1 MREVSHDKM
10 RHDRH
15 GESVTRK
22 PILKKRLKKVTSQ
35 DRFAKVYRYIQSAEL
50 LMRDGD
56 HESSLS
62 RAYYA
67 VLHAAIALLIAYGL
81 PEAEEWKTH
90 VQILNTCAREDRRY
104 TWFHG
109 IRFVGGT
116 GGLQRSLAALHA
128 QRDDAD
134 YAIGKITPT
143 GAQEALR
150 FAREFIRRVEE
161 KIRERERQEKR

>member
-1 MREVSHDKM
+1 V
-10 RHDRH
+10 RH
-15 GESVTRK
+15 
-22 PILKKRLKKVTSQ
+22 
-35 DRFAKVYRYIQSAEL
+35 
-50 LMRDGD
+50 GD
-56 HESSLS
+56 HESALS

-67 VLHAAIALLIAYGL
+67 MLHAAIALLVAYGL
-81 PEAEEWKTH
+81 PEVEGWKIH
-90 VQILNTCAREDRRY
+90 VQVLNTCAREDRRY

-109 IRFVGGT
+109 IRFLRGA

-134 YAIGKITPT
+134 YDIGKITPT

-161 KIRERERQEKR
+161 KIRERER

>member
-1 MREVSHDKM
+1 
-10 RHDRH
+10 
-15 GESVTRK
+15 
-22 PILKKRLKKVTSQ
+22 VTSQ
-35 DRFAKVYRYIQSAEL
+35 DRLAKIHRYIRSAEL
-50 LMRDGD
+50 LIRDGD
-56 HESSLS
+56 HESALS

-67 VLHAAIALLIAYGL
+67 VLHAAIALLVAYGL
-81 PEAEEWKTH
+81 PEAEGWKTH
-90 VQILNTCAREDRRY
+90 VQVLHTCAREDRRY
-104 TWFHG
+104 TWFYG
-109 IRFVGGT
+109 IRFLRGT

-134 YAIGKITPT
+134 YDIGKTTPA

>member
-1 MREVSHDKM
+1 MDKESDLP
-10 RHDRH
+10 DR
-15 GESVTRK
+15 
-22 PILKKRLKKVTSQ
+22 L
-35 DRFAKVYRYIQSAEL
+35 AKVQRYIRSAEL
-50 LMRDGD
+50 LMQDGD
-56 HESSLS
+56 HESALS

-67 VLHAAIALLIAYGL
+67 VLHAALARLMVYGL
-81 PEAEEWKTH
+81 PEAAGWKTH

-109 IRFVGGT
+109 IRFLRGT
-116 GGLQRSLAALHA
+116 GGRQRSLAALHA

-134 YAIGKITPT
+134 YDIGKITPA

-150 FAREFIRRVEE
+150 FAREFITRVEE